1 LAKLGMT
8 VAIVSRGW
16 LISTGTRP
24 TLINTAFLHGPNHH
38 RRFFMKAIKHGAAL
52 ALVLISSCA
61 IAQNSKSSGNN
72 SSDPNKQDP
81 LTMQGSAPDDWTMLK
96 GHEKGY
102 VSKEDAQ
109 PNSWL
114 AQNFKSCDKDN
125 DGKLTQDEYTKCE
138 KMKTMGGNS
147 GSNK

>member
-1 LAKLGMT
+1 
-8 VAIVSRGW
+8 
-16 LISTGTRP
+16 
-24 TLINTAFLHGPNHH
+24 
-38 RRFFMKAIKHGAAL
+38 MKAIKHGAAL
-52 ALVLISSCA
+52 ALVLISCCA
-61 IAQNSKSSGNN
+61 FAQNPKSSGNN

-114 AQNFKSCDKDN
+114 AQNFKSCDKDS